1 MLPNVSQNLW
11 QHASR
16 IDCRRSV
23 SNYNRRLEAGMVA
36 QHSLRCLTAF
46 HFVGLRL
53 DCYLLFVFH
62 FGCGLTVVLR
72 VLRSHLRSCKKGCD
86 AYAVCS
92 TLCYPLLYKEQPAEE
107 TNWTNLRP
115 AASFCVV
122 LWAALMF
129 YSRLRCSAAKLDMPQ
144 HKLEERKQI
153 YTERR

>member
-1 MLPNVSQNLW
+1 MSQNLW

-53 DCYLLFVFH
+53 DCYLLFAFH

-72 VLRSHLRSCKKGCD
+72 VFRSHLRSCKKGCD